1 MGTASPLRRPPHS
14 GPNLGGGAVSIS
26 GQELAEFASE
36 LHGEIVR
43 PQDEGYDDAR
53 KIWNAMIDRRPALIV
68 RCRDA
73 EDVTRSIAFAR
84 DHELP
89 LAVRGGGHNVSG
101 NALCDDGLVIDLSP
115 LKEVRIDTE
124 RRTAVVGGGVT
135 WGEFDKAAQ
144 AAGLATTGGVVP
156 ATGVAGLTLGG
167 GFGFLARKHGLA
179 CDNLLG
185 VELVTADGRLVHASE
200 EENPDLFWG
209 VRGGGGNFGVATSF
223 EFRLHPVGPILGGVA
238 VHPFD
243 RARDALRFYRKFVE
257 GASDEVTLF
266 AALGATPDGSPVTL
280 LVAGYIGPAE
290 DGERILRPLRE
301 FGPPIVDDIKR
312 MSYVD
317 LQGILAPSYP
327 PGVRNYW
334 KSGFLSDLSEEA
346 IDTLVRHF
354 ERVPSKRTAV
364 VLEYLGGAVSRVGE
378 RDTAFGHRDA
388 RFDLV
393 ITSLWSDP
401 AEDEVNIA
409 WTRELWKAMEPFA
422 SGGVYVNYLGEERE
436 EGAERVRAAY
446 DPEKYERL
454 VALKRKYDPENLFRM
469 NQNIR
474 P

>member
-1 MGTASPLRRPPHS
+1 MGTASPLREPPHS

-26 GQELAEFASE
+26 GQELAEFANE

-115 LKEVRIDTE
+115 LKEGRIDTE
-124 RRTAVVGGGVT
+124 RRTAVVG
-135 WGEFDKAAQ
+135 
-144 AAGLATTGGVVP
+144 
-156 ATGVAGLTLGG
+156 
-167 GFGFLARKHGLA
+167 
-179 CDNLLG
+179 
-185 VELVTADGRLVHASE
+185 
-200 EENPDLFWG
+200 
-209 VRGGGGNFGVATSF
+209 GVATSF

-266 AALGATPDGSPVTL
+266 AALGAAPDGSPVTL

-454 VALKRKYDPENLFRM
+454 VALKRKYDPQNLFRM

>member
-124 RRTAVVGGGVT
+124 RRTALVGRGLT
-135 WGEFDKAAQ
+135 SGEFDKAAQ

-167 GFGFLARKHGLA
+167 RVGFLAPKHGLA
-179 CDNLLG
+179 CDNLLR

-223 EFRLHPVGPILGGVA
+223 EFRLHPVGPILCGVA

-266 AALGATPDGSPVTL
+266 AALGAAPHGPPLTL
-280 LVAGYIGPAE
+280 PLAGVDAPAE
-290 DGERILRPLRE
+290 GEAGQLP
-301 FGPPIVDDIKR
+301 
-312 MSYVD
+312 
-317 LQGILAPSYP
+317 
-327 PGVRNYW
+327 
-334 KSGFLSDLSEEA
+334 
-346 IDTLVRHF
+346 
-354 ERVPSKRTAV
+354 
-364 VLEYLGGAVSRVGE
+364 
-378 RDTAFGHRDA
+378 
-388 RFDLV
+388 
-393 ITSLWSDP
+393 
-401 AEDEVNIA
+401 
-409 WTRELWKAMEPFA
+409 
-422 SGGVYVNYLGEERE
+422 
-436 EGAERVRAAY
+436 
-446 DPEKYERL
+446 
-454 VALKRKYDPENLFRM
+454 
-469 NQNIR
+469 
-474 P
+474 

>member
-1 MGTASPLRRPPHS
+1 
-14 GPNLGGGAVSIS
+14 
-26 GQELAEFASE
+26 
-36 LHGEIVR
+36 
-43 PQDEGYDDAR
+43 
-53 KIWNAMIDRRPALIV
+53 
-68 RCRDA
+68 
-73 EDVTRSIAFAR
+73 
-84 DHELP
+84 
-89 LAVRGGGHNVSG
+89 
-101 NALCDDGLVIDLSP
+101 
-115 LKEVRIDTE
+115 
-124 RRTAVVGGGVT
+124 
-135 WGEFDKAAQ
+135 
-144 AAGLATTGGVVP
+144 VVP

-185 VELVTADGRLVHASE
+185 VELVTADGRLVHVSDR
-200 EENPDLFWG
+200 ENPDLFWG

-223 EFRLHPVGPILGGVA
+223 EFQLHQVGPILGGVA

-257 GASDEVTLF
+257 GAPDEVTLF
-266 AALGATPDGSPVTL
+266 AALGTSPDGAPVTL

-290 DGERILRPLRE
+290 EGERILRPLRE

-334 KSGFLSDLSEEA
+334 KSGFLADLSEEA

-388 RFDLV
+388 RFDLI

-454 VALKRKYDPENLFRM
+454 VALKRKYDPQNLFRM

>member
-1 MGTASPLRRPPHS
+1 MLHHMPNSGVRMIDRWALKASVHWREMGQRGVSGGTASPLRRPPHS
-14 GPNLGGGAVSIS
+14 SPNLGGGAVSIS
-26 GQELAEFASE
+26 GQELAEFANQ
-36 LHGEIVR
+36 LHGELVR
-43 PQDEGYDDAR
+43 PDDEGYDDAR
-53 KIWNAMIDRRPALIV
+53 KIWNTMIDRRPALIV

-84 DHELP
+84 DHHLP

-115 LKEVRIDTE
+115 MKEVRIDTE

-144 AAGLATTGGVVP
+144 ASGLATTGGVVP

-167 GFGFLARKHGLA
+167 GFGFLARKHGPA

-185 VELVTADGRLVHASE
+185 AS
-200 EENPDLFWG
+200 
-209 VRGGGGNFGVATSF
+209 
-223 EFRLHPVGPILGGVA
+223 
-238 VHPFD
+238 
-243 RARDALRFYRKFVE
+243 
-257 GASDEVTLF
+257 
-266 AALGATPDGSPVTL
+266 PDGAPVTL

-290 DGERILRPLRE
+290 EGERILRPLRE

-312 MSYVD
+312 MAYVD

-334 KSGFLSDLSEEA
+334 KSGFLADLSEEA

-378 RDTAFGHRDA
+378 RDTPFGHRDA
-388 RFDLV
+388 RFDLI

-422 SGGVYVNYLGEERE
+422 SGGVYVNYIGEERE

-454 VALKRKYDPENLFRM
+454 VALKQKYDPENLFRM